1 MTHHNAARR
10 PARPLLVAAALAAA
24 LALIALALP
33 HPAVGGPDRP
43 TVRPTLAPDSKVG
56 QVKRTR
62 AYIALSFDGRR
73 LRAYVCNGKGR
84 RRATISTWF
93 SGRWDGHSPITLA
106 ADGLELR
113 IDEVH
118 PDGHVTGRLRLRR
131 GTRRF
136 AVEPATGPAGLYDGT
151 VRRGRHMLRA
161 TWIVLANRSAR
172 GAMACRLPTKL
183 RCYYTTV
190 TLVDGTTV
198 TIKVCKDPVC

>member
-1 MTHHNAARR
+1 M
-10 PARPLLVAAALAAA
+10 AAALAAA
-24 LALIALALP
+24 LGLIALAPP
-33 HPAVGGPDRP
+33 HPAVGAPDLP
-43 TVRPTLAPDSKVG
+43 SVRPTLAPDSKVG
-56 QVKRTR
+56 QIKRTR

-73 LRAYVCNGKGR
+73 LRAYVCDGKGR

-93 SGRWDGHSPITLA
+93 SGRWDGRSPITLA

-118 PDGHVTGRLRLRR
+118 PDGHVTGRVRLRR

-136 AVEPATGPAGLYDGT
+136 TVEPATGPAGLYEGT
-151 VRRGRHMLRA
+151 IRRGRHKLRA

-172 GAMACRLPTKL
+172 GAMACTLPTKL
-183 RCYYTTV
+183 RCYYATL

-198 TIKVCKDPVC
+198 TVKVCKDPTC